1 MTQAGVDTIDSR
13 FTSATDWQISEG
25 QIMEENGV
33 YDRLYNQEYSSASHG
48 SGILPIGGAMDY
60 IDRTVSLMRSS
71 FETRKSNM

>member
-1 MTQAGVDTIDSR
+1 
-13 FTSATDWQISEG
+13 
-25 QIMEENGV
+25 MEENGV